1 MISPTQVPQSS
12 ANPVASRGASRM
24 LVMGGI
30 ALILAGMIFGD
41 IFAAFI
47 LHPNADRLGASLLQA
62 ATGVAQ
68 HDRAAIAG
76 RFAHLRHAPANRR
89 TKADAHPHILT
100 SGHVPAR
107 LGLLPTH

>member
-1 MISPTQVPQSS
+1 MISSTQVPQSS

-47 LHPNADRLGASLLQA
+47 LHPNADRIGASLLQA
-62 ATGVAQ
+62 AAGWRGSFIFSGAQ
-68 HDRAAIAG
+68 TQLRRLYWLVQAGPRA
-76 RFAHLRHAPANRR
+76 RCWPAE
-89 TKADAHPHILT
+89 PC
-100 SGHVPAR
+100 
-107 LGLLPTH
+107 